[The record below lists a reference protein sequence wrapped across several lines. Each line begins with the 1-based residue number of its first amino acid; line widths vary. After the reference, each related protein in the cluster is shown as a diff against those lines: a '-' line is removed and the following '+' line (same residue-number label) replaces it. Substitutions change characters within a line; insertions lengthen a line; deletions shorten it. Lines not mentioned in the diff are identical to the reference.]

1 MTTLYESLKHC
12 TLLQSL
18 SIQCSVLKRISNDVS
33 GHCPFIFIDTLADVL
48 FSPKSGPHHPTL
60 PELETLSI
68 ERMRVSKPVPPGCA
82 DACKNLARAL
92 EDRSRCPRL
101 QRLNI
106 SVSVILRTREASD
119 TLREIAEQE
128 PVLRSY
134 FEGVVSSGVQLRVGI
149 SLG

>member
-1 MTTLYESLKHC
+1 
-12 TLLQSL
+12 
-18 SIQCSVLKRISNDVS
+18 
-33 GHCPFIFIDTLADVL
+33 
-48 FSPKSGPHHPTL
+48 
-60 PELETLSI
+60 
-68 ERMRVSKPVPPGCA
+68 MRVSKPVPPGCV

-106 SVSVILRTREASD
+106 SVSVILRTRGASD

-128 PVLRSY
+128 PILRSY
-134 FEGVVSSGVQLRVGI
+134 FEGVVSSGVQLRVDI